1 MPTQNVNVTDR
12 IADFVQAQIKSGNF
26 KNASEVHRA
35 ALVEMERREEE
46 RCAMLTWLRSEAQL
60 GFDQIEAGDSTS
72 FRNLDELDSW
82 MDGVLVE
89 VVAKGQSTGEANQDA
104 ELVS

>member
-1 MPTQNVNVTDR
+1 MPTQNVNVTEK
-12 IADFVQAQIKSGNF
+12 IADFVQAQIRSGNF

-46 RCAMLTWLRSEAQL
+46 RGAFLSWLKSEAQL
-60 GFDQIEAGDSTS
+60 GFDQIEAGDKTT

-82 MDGVLVE
+82 MEGLLTE
-89 VVAKGQSTGEANQDA
+89 VVGSRQSKGGANQDA
-104 ELVS
+104 EPV